1 MTFGVLKKVLP
12 ARAVPTRILS
22 GPFHHAVLVIER
34 RHSLRKIFGLYEHE
48 LNAWLDAALRRVKR
62 VLDVGAND
70 GYFTFGCA
78 AAFRR
83 LGIPGEII
91 AFEPQSGHVAA
102 LLASLA
108 VQPAGASH
116 IRVEQCLV
124 GSHLA
129 PGMTT
134 LDSTTWRSGDPN
146 ARGDTLI
153 KIDVEG
159 AELEVLNGARS
170 WLSPSNLFVIEV
182 HDATFLPR
190 IVELFAARDLR
201 LDRIDQRPLP
211 FLGRE
216 RRDKDNWWLVSA
228 LSRRP

>member
-1 MTFGVLKKVLP
+1 MAFSLLKKLLSS
-12 ARAVPTRILS
+12 RSVPTRILR
-22 GPFHHAVLVIER
+22 GPFHHAVIVVDR
-34 RHSLRKIFGLYEHE
+34 RNSLRKIFGLYEHE
-48 LNAWLDAALRRVKR
+48 LNGWLDQAISRVSR

-83 LGIPGEII
+83 RGYGGEII
-91 AFEPQSGHVAA
+91 AFEPQVDHVRT
-102 LLASLA
+102 LQESITI
-108 VQPAGASH
+108 QPARTTQIS
-116 IRVEQCLV
+116 VQQCLV
-124 GSHLA
+124 GDRVA

-134 LDSTTWRSGDPN
+134 LDSVTWHVGDAN

-170 WLSPSNLFVIEV
+170 WLAPSNLFLIEV
-182 HDATFLPR
+182 HKASFVRR
-190 IVELFAARDLR
+190 ITDLFSAHDLR
-201 LDRIDQRPLP
+201 LERIEQRPLP

-216 RRDKDNWWLVSA
+216 ERHKENWWLVSA
-228 LSRRP
+228 LSQRL